1 MNAERVPFE
10 ALKERSRVGFGGFCP
25 LKHVE
30 GTRASARGAPHFV
43 FGEEYGMMRNLKP
56 SRFDRDSVVRIR
68 MGWQ

>member
-10 ALKERSRVGFGGFCP
+10 ALKERSRVCFGGFCP
-25 LKHVE
+25 
-30 GTRASARGAPHFV
+30 PHFV

-56 SRFDRDSVVRIR
+56 SRFDRDSVVMIR